1 MSGRLVWITG
11 ASAGIGRAL
20 ALELAGRGDR
30 VLASARRPEELRRL
44 AEEADGRPGSIVPL
58 PLDVTDAVAL
68 RDAIDRIESEHGALD
83 VAVLNAGTHQPVDA
97 AGFTAAGLRSL
108 CELNLFATAACLEQV
123 MRVMLPRRRGRIAV
137 VASVAGYRGLPT
149 AAYYSTSK
157 AAVIAMCESLRFDLD
172 KAGIVLQ
179 VVNPGFVRTPL
190 TDKNPF
196 SMPFLMEP
204 EDAARRLADGLTTR
218 RFEITFPRRFT
229 WLLKLLRILPYA
241 LYFPLT
247 ARSTGR

>member
-1 MSGRLVWITG
+1 MTGRLVWITG

-20 ALELAGRGDR
+20 ALELAARGDR
-30 VLASARRPEELRRL
+30 VLVSARRPDELRRL
-44 AEEADGRPGSIVPL
+44 AEEAAGRLGSITPL
-58 PLDVTDAVAL
+58 PLDVTDAPSVRA
-68 RDAIDRIESEHGALD
+68 AVDRIEADHGALD

-97 AGFTAAGLRSL
+97 ASFTADGLRAL
-108 CELNLFATAACLEQV
+108 CELNLFATAVCLEQA

-149 AAYYSTSK
+149 AAYYSASK
-157 AAVIAMCESLRFDLD
+157 AAVIAMGESLRFDLD
-172 KAGIVLQ
+172 RVGIVLQ

-190 TDKNPF
+190 TDKNRF
-196 SMPFLMEP
+196 AMPFLMEP
-204 EDAARRLADGLTTR
+204 EDAARRLADGLSSR

-247 ARSTGR
+247 ARTTGR